1 MIRLTESEYL
11 TRPADCR
18 GVWTTERTDWP
29 DWEQVKG
36 QYLGKRTL
44 MVCENGA
51 ACLVVEGMGLEITP
65 A

>member
-1 MIRLTESEYL
+1 MQPIQ
-11 TRPADCR
+11 TRFS
-18 GVWTTERTDWP
+18 GSWTTERTDRP
-29 DWEQVKG
+29 DWEKVKG

>member
-1 MIRLTESEYL
+1 MLQPIQ
-11 TRPADCR
+11 TRFS
-18 GVWTTERTDWP
+18 GSWTTERTDWP

-51 ACLVVEGMGLEITP
+51 ASLTVERMGL
-65 A
+65 